1 MKTLVIALAL
11 LGVSTTA
18 AMAGND
24 NYPIIYDVATETRQ
38 CLDIPEIKYKARDPA
53 RACEYLV
60 AERARLEAMRA
71 ECLEEDKSPV
81 FCKAV
86 VERYVE
92 EYWPSILNKA
102 LVR

>member
-1 MKTLVIALAL
+1 MNRIILAAAL
-11 LGVSTTA
+11 LAISATSA
-18 AMAGND
+18 LAGND
-24 NYPIIYDVATETRQ
+24 NHPIIFDVAKETRE

-60 AERARLEAMRA
+60 AERARLETLRA
-71 ECLEEDKSPV
+71 GCMEDAKSPV

-86 VERYVE
+86 VDRYVE
-92 EYWPSILNKA
+92 ENWPGILNKA